1 MRRFLAIRFLQTL
14 VALLAITLIVF
25 GLTHLTGSPVD
36 ALLPDDASPE
46 QIETLIRHWGLD
58 RPLGEQ
64 YLAFLGNAVQGDF
77 GASLKWR
84 GYSAMEVVLQRL
96 PATLKLGGLSVVLSI
111 VVAIPLGVIA
121 ARHRGTLVDKS
132 ANIIA
137 LLGQSLPQ
145 FWLGIMLIW
154 IFAVGLG
161 WLPTSGQGGWR
172 HMILPA
178 IAMASFQIAALTR
191 LTRSAMLDALRSEYI
206 KLARLKGVPEY
217 KIIWK
222 HALRNAA
229 IAPLTYFGL
238 LAGSLL
244 TGSVVIESVF
254 SWPGT
259 GLLSIEAIRGRDY
272 PVVQAVVIPLCD
284 RLPPHQLRG
293 GCSLCPDRPTHSPRV
308 NAGRGLH
315 RTCAATTGPG

>member
-272 PVVQAVVIPLCD
+272 PVVQAVVILFAIVFLLINYVVD
-284 RLPPHQLRG
+284 ALYALI
-293 GCSLCPDRPTHSPRV
+293 DPRIRR
-308 NAGRGLH
+308 A
-315 RTCAATTGPG
+315 

>member
-1 MRRFLAIRFLQTL
+1 MRRFLAIRFLQAL

-25 GLTHLTGSPVD
+25 GLTHLSGSPVD
-36 ALLPDDASPE
+36 ALLPDDASQE
-46 QIETLIRHWGLD
+46 QIESLIRHWGLD
-58 RPLGEQ
+58 RPLHEQ
-64 YLAFLGNAVQGDF
+64 YLAFLGNALQGDL
-77 GASLKWR
+77 GVSLKWR
-84 GYSAMEVVLQRL
+84 GYTAMEVVLQRL
-96 PATLKLGGLSVVLSI
+96 PATLKLGGLSVLLSI
-111 VVAIPLGVIA
+111 VVAIPLGVVA
-121 ARHRGTLVDKS
+121 ARYRGTMVDKS
-132 ANIIA
+132 ANVVA

-161 WLPTSGQGGWR
+161 WFPTSGQGGIQ

-178 IAMASFQIAALTR
+178 VAMASFQVAALAR
-191 LTRSAMLDALRSEYI
+191 LTRSAMLDSLRSEYV

-217 KIIWK
+217 RIVWK

-229 IAPLTYFGL
+229 IVPLTYFGL
-238 LAGSLL
+238 LTGSLL

-272 PVVQAVVIPLCD
+272 PVVQAVVILFAVVFLLINYVVD
-284 RLPPHQLRG
+284 ALYALV
-293 GCSLCPDRPTHSPRV
+293 DPRIRR
-308 NAGRGLH
+308 A
-315 RTCAATTGPG
+315 

>member
-58 RPLGEQ
+58 RPLHEQ

-84 GYSAMEVVLQRL
+84 GYTAMEVVLQRL
-96 PATLKLGGLSVVLSI
+96 PATLKLGGLSVLLS
-111 VVAIPLGVIA
+111 VVIAIPLGVIA
-121 ARHRGTLVDKS
+121 ATRRGTMADKS
-132 ANIIA
+132 ANVVA

-161 WLPTSGQGGWR
+161 WFPTSGHGGLQ

-178 IAMASFQIAALTR
+178 VAMASFQIAALTR

-206 KLARLKGVPEY
+206 KLARLKGVSELR
-217 KIIWK
+217 IVWK

-238 LAGSLL
+238 LTGSLL

-254 SWPGT
+254 AWPGT

-272 PVVQAVVIPLCD
+272 PVVQAVVIVFAVVFLLINYVVD
-284 RLPPHQLRG
+284 ALYALV
-293 GCSLCPDRPTHSPRV
+293 DPRIRH
-308 NAGRGLH
+308 A
-315 RTCAATTGPG
+315 

>member
-1 MRRFLAIRFLQTL
+1 MRRFLAVRLLQAL

-25 GLTHLTGSPVD
+25 GLTHLSGSPVD

-58 RPLGEQ
+58 RPLHEQ
-64 YLAFLGNAVQGDF
+64 YLAFLGNALQGDL
-77 GASLKWR
+77 GVSLKWR
-84 GYSAMEVVLQRL
+84 GYTAMEVVLQRL
-96 PATLKLGGLSVVLSI
+96 PATLKLGGLSVLLSI

-121 ARHRGTLVDKS
+121 ARHRGTMIDKS
-132 ANIIA
+132 ANVVA

-161 WLPTSGQGGWR
+161 WFPTSGQGGLQ

-178 IAMASFQIAALTR
+178 IAMASFQVAALAR
-191 LTRSAMLDALRSEYI
+191 LTRSAMLDNLRSEYI
-206 KLARLKGVPEY
+206 KLARLKGVSEH

-229 IAPLTYFGL
+229 IVPLTYFGL

-272 PVVQAVVIPLCD
+272 PVVQAVVILFAVVFLVINYVVDALYALVDP
-284 RLPPHQLRG
+284 RIRRG
-293 GCSLCPDRPTHSPRV
+293 
-308 NAGRGLH
+308 
-315 RTCAATTGPG
+315 

>member
-58 RPLGEQ
+58 RPLHEQ

-84 GYSAMEVVLQRL
+84 GYTAMEVVLQRL
-96 PATLKLGGLSVVLSI
+96 PATLKLGGLSVLLSVAI
-111 VVAIPLGVIA
+111 AIPLGVIA
-121 ARHRGTLVDKS
+121 ATRRGTMADKS
-132 ANIIA
+132 ANVVA

-145 FWLGIMLIW
+145 FWLGIVLIW

-161 WLPTSGQGGWR
+161 WFPTSGHGGLQ

-178 IAMASFQIAALTR
+178 VAMASFQIAALTR

-206 KLARLKGVPEY
+206 KLARLKGVSEFR
-217 KIIWK
+217 IVWK

-238 LAGSLL
+238 LTGSLL

-254 SWPGT
+254 AWPGT

-272 PVVQAVVIPLCD
+272 PVVQAVVIVFAVVFLVINYVVD
-284 RLPPHQLRG
+284 ALYALV
-293 GCSLCPDRPTHSPRV
+293 DPRIRH
-308 NAGRGLH
+308 G
-315 RTCAATTGPG
+315 

>member
-1 MRRFLAIRFLQTL
+1 MRRFLAIRFLQAL

-25 GLTHLTGSPVD
+25 GLTHLSGSPVD
-36 ALLPDDASPE
+36 ALLPDDASQE
-46 QIETLIRHWGLD
+46 QIESLIRHWGLD
-58 RPLGEQ
+58 RPLHEQ
-64 YLAFLGNAVQGDF
+64 YLAFLGNALQGDL
-77 GASLKWR
+77 GVSLKWR
-84 GYSAMEVVLQRL
+84 GYTAMEVVLQRL
-96 PATLKLGGLSVVLSI
+96 PATLKLGGLSVLLSI
-111 VVAIPLGVIA
+111 VVAIPLGVVA
-121 ARHRGTLVDKS
+121 ARHRGTMVDKS
-132 ANIIA
+132 ANVVA

-161 WLPTSGQGGWR
+161 WFPTSGQGGIQ

-178 IAMASFQIAALTR
+178 VAMASFQVAALAR
-191 LTRSAMLDALRSEYI
+191 LTRSAMLDSLRSEYV

-217 KIIWK
+217 RIVWK

-229 IAPLTYFGL
+229 IVPLTYFGL
-238 LAGSLL
+238 LTGSLL

-272 PVVQAVVIPLCD
+272 PVVQAVVILFAV
-284 RLPPHQLRG
+284 LGSAPPTR
-293 GCSLCPDRPTHSPRV
+293 
-308 NAGRGLH
+308 
-315 RTCAATTGPG
+315 

>member
-1 MRRFLAIRFLQTL
+1 MRRFLAVRFLQAL

-36 ALLPDDASPE
+36 ALLPDDASPQ

-58 RPLGEQ
+58 RPLHEQ
-64 YLAFLGNAVQGDF
+64 YLAFLGNAIQGDF

-84 GYSAMEVVLQRL
+84 GYTAMEVVLQRL
-96 PATLKLGGLSVVLSI
+96 PATLKLGGLSVFLSV

-121 ARHRGTLVDKS
+121 ATHRGTAVDKS
-132 ANIIA
+132 ANVVA

-161 WLPTSGQGGWR
+161 WFPTSGQGGLR

-178 IAMASFQIAALTR
+178 VAMASFQIAALTR
-191 LTRSAMLDALRSEYI
+191 LTRSAMLDALRSEYV
-206 KLARLKGVPEY
+206 KLARLKGVSEFR
-217 KIIWK
+217 IVWK

-238 LAGSLL
+238 LTGSLL

-272 PVVQAVVIPLCD
+272 PVVQAVVILFAVVFLLINYVVD
-284 RLPPHQLRG
+284 ALYALV
-293 GCSLCPDRPTHSPRV
+293 DPRIRR
-308 NAGRGLH
+308 A
-315 RTCAATTGPG
+315 

>member
-1 MRRFLAIRFLQTL
+1 MRRFLAIRFLQAL

-25 GLTHLTGSPVD
+25 GLTHLSGSPVD
-36 ALLPDDASPE
+36 ALLPDDASQE
-46 QIETLIRHWGLD
+46 QIESLIRHWGLD
-58 RPLGEQ
+58 RPLHEQ
-64 YLAFLGNAVQGDF
+64 YLAFLGNALQGDL
-77 GASLKWR
+77 GVSLKWR
-84 GYSAMEVVLQRL
+84 GYTAMEVVLQRL
-96 PATLKLGGLSVVLSI
+96 PATLKLGGLSVLLSI
-111 VVAIPLGVIA
+111 VVAIPLGVVA
-121 ARHRGTLVDKS
+121 ARHRGTMVDKS
-132 ANIIA
+132 ANVVA

-161 WLPTSGQGGWR
+161 WFPTSGQGGIQ

-178 IAMASFQIAALTR
+178 VAMASFQVAALAR
-191 LTRSAMLDALRSEYI
+191 LTRSAMLDSLRSEYV

-217 KIIWK
+217 RIVWK

-229 IAPLTYFGL
+229 IVPLTYFGL
-238 LAGSLL
+238 LTGSLL

-272 PVVQAVVIPLCD
+272 PVVQAVVILFAVVFLLINYLVD
-284 RLPPHQLRG
+284 ALYALV
-293 GCSLCPDRPTHSPRV
+293 DPRIRR
-308 NAGRGLH
+308 A
-315 RTCAATTGPG
+315 

>member
-1 MRRFLAIRFLQTL
+1 
-14 VALLAITLIVF
+14 
-25 GLTHLTGSPVD
+25 
-36 ALLPDDASPE
+36 
-46 QIETLIRHWGLD
+46 
-58 RPLGEQ
+58 
-64 YLAFLGNAVQGDF
+64 
-77 GASLKWR
+77 
-84 GYSAMEVVLQRL
+84 MEVVLQRL

-272 PVVQAVVIPLCD
+272 PVVQAVVILFAVVFLLINYVVD
-284 RLPPHQLRG
+284 ALYALI
-293 GCSLCPDRPTHSPRV
+293 DPRIRR
-308 NAGRGLH
+308 A
-315 RTCAATTGPG
+315 

>member
-36 ALLPDDASPE
+36 ALLPDDASQA
-46 QIETLIRHWGLD
+46 QIESLIRHWGLD
-58 RPLGEQ
+58 RPLHEQ
-64 YLAFLGNAVQGDF
+64 YLAFLGNALQGDL
-77 GASLKWR
+77 GVSLKWR
-84 GYSAMEVVLQRL
+84 GYTAMEVVLQRL
-96 PATLKLGGLSVVLSI
+96 PATLKLGGLSVLISI

-121 ARHRGTLVDKS
+121 ARHRGTMIDKS
-132 ANIIA
+132 ANVVA

-161 WLPTSGQGGWR
+161 WFPTSGQGGLP

-178 IAMASFQIAALTR
+178 VAMASFQIAALTR
-191 LTRSAMLDALRSEYI
+191 LTRSAMLDTLRSEYI
-206 KLARLKGVPEY
+206 KLARLKGVSEH

-229 IAPLTYFGL
+229 IVPLTYFGL
-238 LAGSLL
+238 LSGSLL

-254 SWPGT
+254 AWPGT

-272 PVVQAVVIPLCD
+272 PVVQAVVILFAVVFLLINYVVD
-284 RLPPHQLRG
+284 ALYALV
-293 GCSLCPDRPTHSPRV
+293 DPRIRR
-308 NAGRGLH
+308 A
-315 RTCAATTGPG
+315 

>member
-1 MRRFLAIRFLQTL
+1 MRRFLVVRLLQAL
-14 VALLAITLIVF
+14 VALFAITLIVF
-25 GLTHLTGSPVD
+25 GLTHLSGSPID
-36 ALLPDDASPE
+36 ALLPDDASPA

-58 RPLGEQ
+58 RPLHEQ
-64 YLAFLGNAVQGDF
+64 YLAFLGNALQGDL
-77 GASLKWR
+77 GVSLKWR
-84 GYSAMEVVLQRL
+84 GYTAMEVVLQRL
-96 PATLKLGGLSVVLSI
+96 PATLKLGGLSVLLSI

-121 ARHRGTLVDKS
+121 ARHRGTMVDKS
-132 ANIIA
+132 ANIVA

-161 WLPTSGQGGWR
+161 WFPTSGQGGLQ

-191 LTRSAMLDALRSEYI
+191 LTRSAMLDNLRTEYI
-206 KLARLKGVPEY
+206 KLARLKGVSEH

-229 IAPLTYFGL
+229 IVPLTYFGL

-272 PVVQAVVIPLCD
+272 PVVQAVVILFAVVFLVINYVVDAVYALVDP
-284 RLPPHQLRG
+284 RIRRG
-293 GCSLCPDRPTHSPRV
+293 
-308 NAGRGLH
+308 
-315 RTCAATTGPG
+315 

>member
-1 MRRFLAIRFLQTL
+1 MRRFLAVRFLQAL

-36 ALLPDDASPE
+36 ALLPDDASPQ

-58 RPLGEQ
+58 RPLHEQ

-84 GYSAMEVVLQRL
+84 GYTAMEVVLQRL
-96 PATLKLGGLSVVLSI
+96 PATLKLGGLSVLLSV

-121 ARHRGTLVDKS
+121 ATHRGTAVDKT
-132 ANIIA
+132 ANVVA

-161 WLPTSGQGGWR
+161 WFPTSGQGGLQ

-178 IAMASFQIAALTR
+178 VAMASFQVAALTR
-191 LTRSAMLDALRSEYI
+191 LTRSAMLDALRSEYV
-206 KLARLKGVPEY
+206 KLARLKGVSEFS
-217 KIIWK
+217 IVWK

-238 LAGSLL
+238 LTGSLL

-272 PVVQAVVIPLCD
+272 PVVQAVVILFAVVFLLINYVVD
-284 RLPPHQLRG
+284 ALYALV
-293 GCSLCPDRPTHSPRV
+293 DPRIRR
-308 NAGRGLH
+308 A
-315 RTCAATTGPG
+315 

>member
-14 VALLAITLIVF
+14 VALFAITLIVF

-36 ALLPDDASPE
+36 ALLPDDASQA
-46 QIETLIRHWGLD
+46 QIESLIRHWGLD
-58 RPLGEQ
+58 RPLHEQ
-64 YLAFLGNAVQGDF
+64 YLAFLGNALQGDL
-77 GASLKWR
+77 GVSLKWR
-84 GYSAMEVVLQRL
+84 GYTAMEVVLQRL
-96 PATLKLGGLSVVLSI
+96 PATLKLGGLSVLISI

-121 ARHRGTLVDKS
+121 ARHRGTMVDKS
-132 ANIIA
+132 ANVVA

-161 WLPTSGQGGWR
+161 WFPTSGQGGLQ

-178 IAMASFQIAALTR
+178 VAMASFQIAALTR
-191 LTRSAMLDALRSEYI
+191 LTRSAMLDTLRSEYI
-206 KLARLKGVPEY
+206 KLARLKGVSEH

-229 IAPLTYFGL
+229 IVPLTYFGL
-238 LAGSLL
+238 LSGSLL

-254 SWPGT
+254 AWPGT

-272 PVVQAVVIPLCD
+272 PVVQAVVILFAVVFLAINYVVD
-284 RLPPHQLRG
+284 ALYALV
-293 GCSLCPDRPTHSPRV
+293 DPRIRR
-308 NAGRGLH
+308 A
-315 RTCAATTGPG
+315 

>member
-1 MRRFLAIRFLQTL
+1 VRRFLAIRFLQAL

-36 ALLPDDASPE
+36 ALLPDDASQA
-46 QIETLIRHWGLD
+46 QIESLIRHWGLD
-58 RPLGEQ
+58 RPLHEQ
-64 YLAFLGNAVQGDF
+64 YLAFLGNALQGDL
-77 GASLKWR
+77 GVSLKWR
-84 GYSAMEVVLQRL
+84 GYTAMEVVLQRL
-96 PATLKLGGLSVVLSI
+96 PATLKLGGLSVLLSI
-111 VVAIPLGVIA
+111 VVAIPLGVVA
-121 ARHRGTLVDKS
+121 ARHRGTMVDKS
-132 ANIIA
+132 ANVVA

-161 WLPTSGQGGWR
+161 WFPTSGQGGLP

-178 IAMASFQIAALTR
+178 IAMASFQVAALAR
-191 LTRSAMLDALRSEYI
+191 LTRSAMLDSLRSEYV

-217 KIIWK
+217 RIVWK

-229 IAPLTYFGL
+229 IVPLTYFGL

-272 PVVQAVVIPLCD
+272 PVVQAVVILFAVVFLLINYVVD
-284 RLPPHQLRG
+284 ALYALV
-293 GCSLCPDRPTHSPRV
+293 DPRIRR
-308 NAGRGLH
+308 A
-315 RTCAATTGPG
+315 

>member
-132 ANIIA
+132 ANVIA

-154 IFAVGLG
+154 VFAVGLG
-161 WLPTSGQGGWR
+161 WFPASGQGGLR

-272 PVVQAVVIPLCD
+272 PVVQAVVILFAVVFLLINYVVD
-284 RLPPHQLRG
+284 ALYALV
-293 GCSLCPDRPTHSPRV
+293 DPRIRR
-308 NAGRGLH
+308 A
-315 RTCAATTGPG
+315 

>member
-1 MRRFLAIRFLQTL
+1 MRRFLAVRFLQAL

-36 ALLPDDASPE
+36 ALLPDDASPQ

-58 RPLGEQ
+58 RPLHEQ

-84 GYSAMEVVLQRL
+84 GYTAMEVVLQRL
-96 PATLKLGGLSVVLSI
+96 PATLKLGGLSVLLSV

-121 ARHRGTLVDKS
+121 ATHRGTAVDKS
-132 ANIIA
+132 ANVVA

-161 WLPTSGQGGWR
+161 WFPTSGQGGLQ

-178 IAMASFQIAALTR
+178 VAMASFQIAALTR
-191 LTRSAMLDALRSEYI
+191 LTRSAMLDALRSEYV
-206 KLARLKGVPEY
+206 KLARLKGVSEFS
-217 KIIWK
+217 IVWK

-238 LAGSLL
+238 LTGSLL

-272 PVVQAVVIPLCD
+272 PVVQAVVILFAVVFLLINYVVD
-284 RLPPHQLRG
+284 ALYALV
-293 GCSLCPDRPTHSPRV
+293 DPRIRR
-308 NAGRGLH
+308 A
-315 RTCAATTGPG
+315 

>member
-1 MRRFLAIRFLQTL
+1 MRRFLAVRFLQAL

-36 ALLPDDASPE
+36 ALLPDDASPQ

-58 RPLGEQ
+58 RPLHEQ

-84 GYSAMEVVLQRL
+84 GYTAMEVVLQRL
-96 PATLKLGGLSVVLSI
+96 PATLKLGGLSVLLSV

-121 ARHRGTLVDKS
+121 ATHRGTAVDRS
-132 ANIIA
+132 ANVVA

-161 WLPTSGQGGWR
+161 WFPTSGQGGLR

-178 IAMASFQIAALTR
+178 VAMASFQIAALTR
-191 LTRSAMLDALRSEYI
+191 LTRSAMLDALRSEYV
-206 KLARLKGVPEY
+206 KLARLKGVSEL
-217 KIIWK
+217 KIVWK

-238 LAGSLL
+238 LTGSLL

-272 PVVQAVVIPLCD
+272 PVVQAVVILFAVVFLLINYVVD
-284 RLPPHQLRG
+284 ALYALV
-293 GCSLCPDRPTHSPRV
+293 DPRIRR
-308 NAGRGLH
+308 A
-315 RTCAATTGPG
+315 